1 MKIGVLTYHCPP
13 NFGAQLQA
21 VSTVGYLRRVGHD
34 VIVLNWYAKDLEEMY
49 AHRIPSEQ
57 ILSHFQSADHAFP
70 LSNKCQI
77 EEELISTIDSLNLDA
92 IVVGSDALFKYIPL
106 NKYRHFSKRRLKYIY
121 NFSPLSCERIEGNPF
136 FGDFLKKLQKK
147 IPAATYAVSSQNCPY
162 EVMTWKEKAAMRN
175 ALSNYRHITVRD
187 AWTKKMIENITKIKN
202 INIFPD
208 PVFSFNKNCYLPIPS
223 KQEILDKYGLTDNY
237 VLYSFSNWYVKE
249 EYITAIAEE
258 LERQN
263 FLPVALTMPEKLF
276 PSGSKCHINLPL
288 DPLDWYALIIHSKG
302 FIGER
307 MHPIVVCLH
316 NSIPF
321 FSFDEYGIF
330 EKKRLFSKKQVYN
343 PSSSKT
349 YLIVSDAGLLKNLHS
364 YKEGLPLPTPQYVV
378 NAMLAFDST
387 KCKSFASLNQKKYE
401 IGMKEVLD
409 SLS

>member
-1 MKIGVLTYHCPP
+1 
-13 NFGAQLQA
+13 
-21 VSTVGYLRRVGHD
+21 
-34 VIVLNWYAKDLEEMY
+34 MY
-49 AHRIPSEQ
+49 AHRIPAEQ
-57 ILSHFQSADHAFP
+57 ILSHFHFADLAFP

-77 EEELISTIDSLNLDA
+77 EEELILTIDSLNLDA
-92 IVVGSDALFKYIPL
+92 IIVGSDALFKYVPL
-106 NKYRHFSKRRLKYIY
+106 NKCRYFSKRRLKYIY
-121 NFSPLSCERIEGNPF
+121 NFTPLSCERIEGNPF
-136 FGDFLKKLQKK
+136 FGDFLRKLQKK
-147 IPAATYAVSSQNCPY
+147 IPAATYAVSSQNCPF
-162 EVMTWKEKAAMRN
+162 EVMTRKEKAAMRN
-175 ALSNYRHITVRD
+175 ALSNYLHITVRD
-187 AWTKKMIENITKIKN
+187 AWTKKMIENITKTKD

-223 KQEILDKYGLTDNY
+223 KQEILDKYGLADNY
-237 VLYSFSNWYVKE
+237 VLYSFSNWHVKE

-263 FLPVALTMPEKLF
+263 FLPVALPMPEKLF
-276 PSGSKCHINLPL
+276 PSKTKHHINLPL

-316 NSIPF
+316 NVIPF
-321 FSFDEYGIF
+321 YSFDEYGIF
-330 EKKRLFSKKQVYN
+330 ENKGFFSKKQVYN

-378 NAMLAFDST
+378 NAILAFDSA

-401 IGMKEVLD
+401 NGMKEVLE